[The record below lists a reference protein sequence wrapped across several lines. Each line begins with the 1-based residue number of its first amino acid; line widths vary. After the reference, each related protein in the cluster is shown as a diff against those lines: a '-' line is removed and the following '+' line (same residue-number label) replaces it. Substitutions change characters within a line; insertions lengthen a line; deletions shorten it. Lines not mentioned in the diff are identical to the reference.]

1 LTKNPVI
8 NYVSKNVDFDF
19 CKKINAKKDVKHQ
32 MLLTDY
38 ICNKKMKDNYNMLL
52 LSCYFFVYKL

>member
-1 LTKNPVI
+1 MLVKM
-8 NYVSKNVDFDF
+8 
-19 CKKINAKKDVKHQ
+19 NAKKDVKLR

-52 LSCYFFVYKL
+52 LSCYFLFTNYKYILCACLDSKYI